1 MGTPLANGMNYIESG
16 ATKSKSEITGYTIIQ
31 AENMNAVKA
40 MIADNPHSMMP
51 KASIEVF
58 EMMPMQM

>member
-1 MGTPLANGMNYIESG
+1 MNYTKSG

-31 AENMNAVKA
+31 AESMNILKA